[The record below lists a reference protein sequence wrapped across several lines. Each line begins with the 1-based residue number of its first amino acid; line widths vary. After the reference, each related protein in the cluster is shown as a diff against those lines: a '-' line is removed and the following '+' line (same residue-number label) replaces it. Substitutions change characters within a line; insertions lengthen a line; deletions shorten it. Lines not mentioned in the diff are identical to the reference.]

1 GVKDGRWHTEAEE
14 KFATAYERYLQNGK
28 APTSVLQEIFDKFR
42 AWMTELYQQLT
53 GVKVSPAVEAIF
65 DRLHG
70 DKLEA
75 QYNER
80 QKAAAEIQAMQ

>member
-1 GVKDGRWHTEAEE
+1 
-14 KFATAYERYLQNGK
+14 
-28 APTSVLQEIFDKFR
+28 EIFDKFR

-80 QKAAAEIQAMQ
+80 QKAAAEIQAMQEARAQADQREREYLLNIDPDDPRIAEGDEF